1 MALDLI
7 NPPNSSN
14 FQNPNLLIGECYNIK
29 LTQSLKRLST
39 EVGDENTKSAQFL
52 QEFYELMQARVDP
65 PLESIWVYA
74 ALSFRSRYDP
84 KDEPLDRISA
94 AKQLFQLISSCS
106 SSCDSSKSV
115 ALLAPVLYEV
125 YKVVVVLFG
134 KDLASKRE
142 KKAVKEV
149 KSMVEVILGCIN
161 VCSST
166 EGKSNGS
173 NLLAPFSDLVRIWAG
188 SDAGVES
195 FLPLV
200 SSEVCGRVGEEGCDV
215 GYLAGVVIVESFLLK
230 LCLNLRSRI
239 SISKEDLEKELKTWA
254 VGSITG
260 FGNFYFF
267 ETLVRM
273 LLEKSLP
280 LTFLSSS
287 GDEVLLRKLLYD
299 AVILV
304 DYSFLNPERT
314 IDLPADQ
321 VRRLAM
327 ARLIVTHEAVEY
339 FREHGDQRRS
349 ISYINAF
356 SNSCLAAQLIKW
368 IRKQIHMEENDSK
381 SYGSS
386 PKALIKWLLSLED
399 QGLRVFDDSILKNHA
414 KLVCDTSSSDFK
426 QQASELESTK
436 VDDDLLFY
444 VDSRGEEF
452 DGDEDDEKMSEV
464 MTAAFVAAAH
474 LMKSADNEVKKR
486 KEGRSTEKKRKVK
499 FLKYE
504 PLQNS
509 ESLSGRSPV
518 VSYDSVS
525 SGSEVENR
533 LSDEDAEQDEQ

>member
-1 MALDLI
+1 MALDLM

-14 FQNPNLLIGECYNIK
+14 FQNPNLLTGECYNLK

-149 KSMVEVILGCIN
+149 KSMVEVILGYIN

-188 SDAGVES
+188 SDLGVES

-230 LCLNLRSRI
+230 LCLNLRSGI

-267 ETLVRM
+267 
-273 LLEKSLP
+273 
-280 LTFLSSS
+280 
-287 GDEVLLRKLLYD
+287 G
-299 AVILV
+299 
-304 DYSFLNPERT
+304 
-314 IDLPADQ
+314 
-321 VRRLAM
+321 
-327 ARLIVTHEAVEY
+327 
-339 FREHGDQRRS
+339 
-349 ISYINAF
+349 
-356 SNSCLAAQLIKW
+356 
-368 IRKQIHMEENDSK
+368 
-381 SYGSS
+381 
-386 PKALIKWLLSLED
+386 
-399 QGLRVFDDSILKNHA
+399 
-414 KLVCDTSSSDFK
+414 
-426 QQASELESTK
+426 
-436 VDDDLLFY
+436 
-444 VDSRGEEF
+444 
-452 DGDEDDEKMSEV
+452 
-464 MTAAFVAAAH
+464 
-474 LMKSADNEVKKR
+474 
-486 KEGRSTEKKRKVK
+486 
-499 FLKYE
+499 
-504 PLQNS
+504 
-509 ESLSGRSPV
+509 
-518 VSYDSVS
+518 
-525 SGSEVENR
+525 
-533 LSDEDAEQDEQ
+533 